1 MWEAPQRSNAGAAVS
16 NPLLEFSFLVTNT
29 SLFSPNGVVYKGNSL
44 MRVGRILRALESGIL
59 LFGLTAGAGAQQTPP
74 NPPPNCAQSGQSGQ
88 TEQAEATPAPP
99 PPPALQATAPTPQA
113 HLSGEVPLAQ
123 RPYQSLTPRQK
134 FTVFVQQIYSP
145 YTLGT
150 VAFNALQAQAGG
162 DWYTYGGGM
171 QGYGKRY
178 GASLAND
185 ESGVFFGWFLY
196 PTLFHQDP
204 RYPLKGNG
212 SFFGRAAYAMSR
224 VLITRGDSGKQQF
237 NYSHVLATFTAAG
250 LANTYYPRNLRGWG
264 DTMDG
269 AGLGL
274 GSDAGM
280 NLLREFW
287 PDIRNRLR
295 RHEPARIKRMEED
308 PRVAKIERAIEGVP
322 PDQPSGTPCPPPAA
336 SPSNTSGQ
344 SGRP

>member
-1 MWEAPQRSNAGAAVS
+1 M
-16 NPLLEFSFLVTNT
+16 LLCAF
-29 SLFSPNGVVYKGNSL
+29 
-44 MRVGRILRALESGIL
+44 AL
-59 LFGLTAGAGAQQTPP
+59 GAGAQQPTP
-74 NPPPNCAQSGQSGQ
+74 NSPPNCDQSSSQ
-88 TEQAEATPAPP
+88 TEQAEARPVASPAAPETS
-99 PPPALQATAPTPQA
+99 PAVQQG
-113 HLSGEVPLAQ
+113 HVSGNVPLAQ

-150 VAFNALQAQAGG
+150 VAFNALQAQASG

-204 RYPLKGNG
+204 RYPYKGTGN
-212 SFFGRAAYAMSR
+212 FFNRAAYATSR

-237 NYSHVLATFTAAG
+237 NYSHVLATFTASG
-250 LANTYYPRNLRGWG
+250 VANAYYPRDLRGFG
-264 DTMDG
+264 NTVTG
-269 AGLGL
+269 AGMGL
-274 GSDAGM
+274 VSDAGM

-287 PDIRNRLR
+287 PDIRHKLR
-295 RHEPARIKRMEED
+295 KHEPASIKKVEEK
-308 PRVAKIERAIEGVP
+308 PAVAKIERAIEGVP
-322 PDQPSGTPCPPPAA
+322 PQQPPQTPCAPAA
-336 SPSNTSGQ
+336 ASAPNTSGQ

>member
-1 MWEAPQRSNAGAAVS
+1 MPEIS
-16 NPLLEFSFLVTNT
+16 FSVINT
-29 SLFSPNGVVYKGNSL
+29 SLFSPDGVVYKGSSL
-44 MRVGRILRALESGIL
+44 KRLGRSLRAGGGRVL
-59 LFGLTAGAGAQQTPP
+59 LVCALAAAAGAQQAPANP
-74 NPPPNCAQSGQSGQ
+74 NAPPPNCGQPSQ
-88 TEQAEATPAPP
+88 TEQAEAKPAPG
-99 PPPALQATAPTPQA
+99 LQPTAPTQST

-123 RPYQSLTPRQK
+123 RPYQSLTPKQK

-150 VAFNALQAQAGG
+150 VAFNALQAQASG

-204 RYPLKGNG
+204 RYPLKGTGN
-212 SFFGRAAYAMSR
+212 FFGRAAYAMSR

-237 NYSHVLATFTAAG
+237 NYSLVMATFTASG
-250 LANTYYPRNLRGWG
+250 VANAYYPRNLRGFG
-264 DTMDG
+264 NTVAG
-269 AGLGL
+269 ASMGLV
-274 GSDAGM
+274 SDAGM
-280 NLLREFW
+280 NMLREFW

-295 RHEPARIKRMEED
+295 KHEPERIKKMEEK
-308 PRVAKIERAIEGVP
+308 PAVAKIERAIEGVP
-322 PDQPSGTPCPPPAA
+322 PGQPPQTPCPPPD
-336 SPSNTSGQ
+336 SLTSGQ

>member
-1 MWEAPQRSNAGAAVS
+1 MPI
-16 NPLLEFSFLVTNT
+16 
-29 SLFSPNGVVYKGNSL
+29 
-44 MRVGRILRALESGIL
+44 GRILRALGGGVL
-59 LFGLTAGAGAQQTPP
+59 LCGLTAAAQQPP
-74 NPPPNCAQSGQSGQ
+74 SSNPPPNCDQPASA
-88 TEQAEATPAPP
+88 EQIEAKAAPP
-99 PPPALQATAPTPQA
+99 PPAAQPIAPAPEKK

-171 QGYGKRY
+171 QGYGKRF

-204 RYPLKGNG
+204 RYPLKGSG
-212 SFFGRAAYAMSR
+212 GFLGRAGYAMSR
-224 VLITRGDSGKQQF
+224 VLITRGDNGKGQF
-237 NYSHVLATFTAAG
+237 NYSHVMATFTAAG
-250 LANTYYPRNLRGWG
+250 VANTYYPRNLRGFG
-264 DTMDG
+264 NTMDG
-269 AGLGL
+269 ASKGLV
-274 GSDAGM
+274 SDAGM

-287 PDIRNRLR
+287 PDIRNKLR
-295 RHEPARIKRMEED
+295 RHEPARIKRMEEN
-308 PRVAKIERAIEGVP
+308 PRIAKIERAVEGIP
-322 PDQPSGTPCPPPAA
+322 PQQPPQTPCPPTD
-336 SPSNTSGQ
+336 SSSWQ